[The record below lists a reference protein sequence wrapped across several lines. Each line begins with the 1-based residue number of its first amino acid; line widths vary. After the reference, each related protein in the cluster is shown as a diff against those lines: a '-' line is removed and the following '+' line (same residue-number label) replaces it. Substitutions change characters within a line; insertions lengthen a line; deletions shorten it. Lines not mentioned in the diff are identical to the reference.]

1 MTLCNGWSGYSIV
14 WAPAKNG
21 HIFEYSHLYISYIQQ
36 LSIYKEKVQ
45 LDPGQVPT
53 YPNMLTQQF
62 WNELRCI
69 GDDMINLMGMTW
81 EKLTCLIDAGETLR
95 LSTRKSWPPITS
107 MDPWPLK
114 LKNDKKV
121 KNIKRSKYKNRLTTH
136 HQDGQWTYHLTRL
149 RFPFYPRPS
158 FPLGPVSSPGL
169 PPPQNTSDRP
179 NTWPATP
186 SWACWAHLLSNYST
200 WIGKWRPWKAGCSC
214 KDQDYWRCPVRPDS
228 SQQTPSALSNSI
240 FRPSPTNVNFPT
252 WSKSA
257 NSSLSISANKSGRAT
272 YPWNTS
278 LWEVMSVI
286 FLCEWFFDNFLG
298 LMCSL
303 ASFGDFKVRPILM
316 RWHQNSL

>member
-1 MTLCNGWSGYSIV
+1 MD
-14 WAPAKNG
+14 NG
-21 HIFEYSHLYISYIQQ
+21 HITWPDSDSP
-36 LSIYKEKVQ
+36 ST
-45 LDPGQVPT
+45 LDPPFLWVQSPV
-53 YPNMLTQQF
+53 QAF
-62 WNELRCI
+62 LRPK
-69 GDDMINLMGMTW
+69 T
-81 EKLTCLIDAGETLR
+81 
-95 LSTRKSWPPITS
+95 
-107 MDPWPLK
+107 
-114 LKNDKKV
+114 
-121 KNIKRSKYKNRLTTH
+121 
-136 HQDGQWTYHLTRL
+136 HLT
-149 RFPFYPRPS
+149 
-158 FPLGPVSSPGL
+158 GPA
-169 PPPQNTSDRP
+169 
-179 NTWPATP
+179 ATP
-186 SWACWAHLLSNYST
+186 GQPPLAGPAGPISCQTT

-252 WSKSA
+252 WPKSA